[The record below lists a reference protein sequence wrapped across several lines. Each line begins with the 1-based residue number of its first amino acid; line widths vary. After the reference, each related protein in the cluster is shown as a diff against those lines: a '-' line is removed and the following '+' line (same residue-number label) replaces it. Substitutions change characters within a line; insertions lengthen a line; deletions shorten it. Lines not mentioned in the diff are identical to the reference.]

1 MSVGVRRREHSVA
14 ITFPSSSRFG
24 CGFGTGSVPMTT
36 SSRTSSR
43 ASAAS
48 SRQPGRGSWRRR
60 PQLPPA
66 QREAV
71 FRSTGPGGSGGS
83 PSASERRRSRGSG
96 CRSVI
101 ASGGAAPPRWVGRL
115 TYRPAPTT
123 GMPRHRAR
131 RARGHRP
138 AHSAVSCCVDAP
150 SRGPASRPARR
161 LLARRPLP
169 SGFEGSTRQPLDHAR
184 APLTISVRGLLATMA
199 SLDTPTRAGRDCISP
214 PLSERCVAHDDEALI
229 GGGTS

>member
-24 CGFGTGSVPMTT
+24 CGFGIGSVPMTT

-48 SRQPGRGSWRRR
+48 SRQPGRGGWRLR
-60 PQLPPA
+60 PQLTPA

-83 PSASERRRSRGSG
+83 PSASKRRRSRGSG

-101 ASGGAAPPRWVGRL
+101 ASGRSTASVGRL
-115 TYRPAPTT
+115 TYRPVPTT
-123 GMPRHRAR
+123 GMLCRRTL

-150 SRGPASRPARR
+150 SCDPASRPARR

-169 SGFEGSTRQPLDHAR
+169 SGFEGSTRQPPTTLERRSRSPSGACWPRWH
-184 APLTISVRGLLATMA
+184 PLTLRRGQAETA
-199 SLDTPTRAGRDCISP
+199 SRHLY
-214 PLSERCVAHDDEALI
+214 LSAASHIMTKR
-229 GGGTS
+229 